1 MNSSLPDGFW
11 GFAWAPCA
19 RVGDSSWPDAAT
31 YWRGSRFQESSE
43 LWLLEIFP
51 WLCEPGLDTFD
62 HLEDFGPQHQYL
74 SHTHF
79 SFHFLSFFKKILV
92 HLRYVFIALLSTH
105 FKSGMPEGCKENYPK
120 KSWHTLCGYTWLF
133 SVPWWCS
140 INSFGRNKSGN
151 FLLTHTV
158 HDRVF
163 LSNFSGTLEK

>member
-11 GFAWAPCA
+11 GFAWVLCA

-79 SFHFLSFFKKILV
+79 SFHFLSFFNSCSFEI
-92 HLRYVFIALLSTH
+92 YIYFNFIYTLQEWYARGLQRKLT
-105 FKSGMPEGCKENYPK
+105 EKELT
-120 KSWHTLCGYTWLF
+120 SLCGYPWLF
-133 SVPWWCS
+133 FVPWWCS
-140 INSFGRNKSGN
+140 INSLEGINLETFYWHILFMTEC
-151 FLLTHTV
+151 FLAIFQVL
-158 HDRVF
+158 
-163 LSNFSGTLEK
+163 LYK